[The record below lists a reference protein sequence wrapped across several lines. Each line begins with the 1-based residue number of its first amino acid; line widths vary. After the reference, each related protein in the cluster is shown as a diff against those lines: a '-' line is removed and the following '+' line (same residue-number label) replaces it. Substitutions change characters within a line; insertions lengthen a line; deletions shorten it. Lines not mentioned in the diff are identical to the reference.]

1 MSGTVTILYFAALRE
16 RMGRGNENVSLS
28 DDIATVGDLLA
39 ACRQRDTVFERTF
52 SQPGQ
57 VKVAVNRALGTLETP
72 VKAGDEVAFFPP
84 MTGG

>member
-16 RMGRGNENVSLS
+16 RMGRGNENVPLGEN
-28 DDIATVGDLLA
+28 IATVGDLLA
-39 ACRQRDTVFERTF
+39 ACRQRDTVFDQVF

-57 VKVAVNRALGTLETP
+57 VKVAVNRALGSLETP
-72 VKAGDEVAFFPP
+72 VKVGDEVAFFPP